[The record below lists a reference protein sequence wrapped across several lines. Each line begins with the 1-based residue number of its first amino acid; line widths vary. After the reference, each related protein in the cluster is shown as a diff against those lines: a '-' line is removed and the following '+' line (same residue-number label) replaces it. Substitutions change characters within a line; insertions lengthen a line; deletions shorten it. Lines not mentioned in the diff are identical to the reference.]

1 MKYQNNRLKI
11 MRLLFISGCWGRF
24 NPMGEKY
31 LAANAINN
39 GHDGRLFDLAYSSN
53 DHDHEELI
61 LR

>member
-1 MKYQNNRLKI
+1 